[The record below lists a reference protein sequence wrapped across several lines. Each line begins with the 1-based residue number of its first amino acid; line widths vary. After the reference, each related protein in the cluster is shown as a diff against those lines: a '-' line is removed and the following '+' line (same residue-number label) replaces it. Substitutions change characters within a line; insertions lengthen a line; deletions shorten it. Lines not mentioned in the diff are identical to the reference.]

1 MKARYWIKSV
11 VATAF
16 YLLATNCSHELD
28 LQQIKQEEFSE
39 NFKALI
45 MGGKTIDPLHDWST
59 VATTPVTV
67 SVDFANDAEYTVYI
81 YMTPPLIDAE
91 ATYIG
96 MAKLKSGEQKTINI
110 AKPSNVGLLYAAC
123 YDEDN
128 HAMCKPFVA
137 KVSGTEVSFTGRI
150 PSETVTPN
158 NTSSQART
166 RSNTTGNNW
175 SVPTQE
181 MPDLTKYTT
190 GNLIEMTEDYNEP
203 GHTDGSEAHLKIS
216 SDYIGRISCLSDYT
230 NQSVYVNGTWTI
242 SFDQRVINGNVIVVG
257 NGGKIVIPEG
267 FKLSTNSIN
276 ETGEGGMIYILP
288 GGEITGN
295 GTLEIGNLPN
305 TFSYNQGY
313 ITCQEIYLTGGTLYN
328 YGTLGRNYD
337 EPTFLTGNADNN
349 GNSGLLI
356 NFGTAVLTQAGG
368 NSFSLYNAAA
378 LTVRDELLLSSSSR
392 MDDASY
398 IGCNTL
404 TLKGNGDD
412 VLYMGNA
419 AHMNCMGNLYVDNFG
434 VWGPSGSGYKSNAI
448 FRVNNCTYCQTTDGV
463 AATYLLDHVELILPT
478 NFPSIFDKGA
488 IREWDS
494 DIKAYGIGNLTPTYQ
509 GYWNIYMLYHWLN
522 AYEGAL
528 INVDN
533 YQWNRD
539 DKNTF
544 AWNGPSSPGAQGI
557 DDNKRTCIYAHTAS
571 YTEERVGFYKSSDNV
586 PATNYTYFAFEIFD
600 DNKDFDYNDVV
611 IRLSTPV
618 DNGDSTFT
626 STAQI
631 VAVGTGLSTT
641 VLLNE
646 IDFGKEIHVA
656 LGTASTANTST
667 MNRNFRN
674 LDEIT
679 FNSAEEIDLSNL
691 PFTLR
696 IINDNDVEN
705 QLSGTA
711 RYVNG
716 IPSYL
721 VISGDALGKWQ
732 WPIEGWNIG
741 LAYPLFNAWA
751 SDEHSNTDWYFSGN
765 AGNNKTIS
773 W

>member
-28 LQQIKQEEFSE
+28 LQQIKQDEFSE

-150 PSETVTPN
+150 PSETVSPN

-230 NQSVYVNGTWTI
+230 NQSVYVNGTWTL
-242 SFDQRVINGNVIVVG
+242 SFDQRVINGNAIVVG

-267 FKLSTNSIN
+267 FKLSTNPAN
-276 ETGEGGMIYILP
+276 ETGNGGMILVLP
-288 GGEITGN
+288 GGEITGE
-295 GTLEIGNLPN
+295 GALEIGNLPN
-305 TFSYNQGY
+305 TLSYNQGS
-313 ITCQEIYLTGGTLYN
+313 ITCREINLIGGTLYN
-328 YGTLGRNYD
+328 DGTLGKSYNTETSLIGD
-337 EPTFLTGNADNN
+337 SGINDTP
-349 GNSGLLI
+349 GLLV
-356 NFGTAVLTQAGG
+356 NGGGAFFVEANGDALAV
-368 NSFSLYNAAA
+368 YNASS
-378 LTVRDELLLSSSSR
+378 LTVTNELALSRSSR

-398 IGCNTL
+398 TRCNSLRL
-404 TLKGNGDD
+404 TGNGNH

-419 AHMNCMGNLYVDNFG
+419 AYLNCLGDLYIDNFG
-434 VWGPSGSGYKSNAI
+434 VWGPSGSSYKSNAI
-448 FRVNNCTYCQTTDGV
+448 FKMNDCSYCRTTDGI
-463 AATYLLDHVELILPT
+463 ASTYLLDHVELILPT
-478 NFPSIFDKGA
+478 TFPSIFDNGA
-488 IREWDS
+488 LREWDS
-494 DIKAYGIGNLTPTYQ
+494 DVKAYGIGNLSPVYE
-509 GYWNIYMLYHWLN
+509 GFYNIYMLYHWLN

-539 DKNTF
+539 EKNTF
-544 AWNGPSSPGAQGI
+544 AWNGSSSPGAQGV
-557 DDNKRTCIYAHTAS
+557 DDSRRTCIYAHSAS
-571 YTEERVGFYKSSDNV
+571 YTEGGVGFYKGSNNL

-600 DNKDFDYNDVV
+600 NNKDFDYNDVV

-667 MNRNFRN
+667 LNRTFRD

-679 FNSAEEIDLSNL
+679 FNSAEEIDLENL

-705 QLSGTA
+705 QLSGIA

-751 SDEHSNTDWYFSGN
+751 ANEHSYADWYFKGN
-765 AGNNKTIS
+765 AGNNKTVS

>member
-28 LQQIKQEEFSE
+28 LQQIKQDEFSE

-150 PSETVTPN
+150 PSETVSPN

-230 NQSVYVNGTWTI
+230 NQSVYVNGTWTL

-267 FKLSTNSIN
+267 FKLSTNSAN
-276 ETGEGGMIYILP
+276 ETGNGGMILVLP
-288 GGEITGN
+288 GGEITGE
-295 GTLEIGNLPN
+295 GALEIGNLPN
-305 TFSYNQGY
+305 TLSYNQGS
-313 ITCQEIYLTGGTLYN
+313 ITCREINLTGGTLYN
-328 YGTLGRNYD
+328 DGILGKSYNTETSLIGDSGTND
-337 EPTFLTGNADNN
+337 TP
-349 GNSGLLI
+349 GLLV
-356 NFGTAVLTQAGG
+356 NGGGAFFVEASGDALAV
-368 NSFSLYNAAA
+368 YNASS
-378 LTVRDELLLSSSSR
+378 LTVTNELALSRSSR
-392 MDDASY
+392 VDDASY
-398 IGCNTL
+398 TRCNSLIL
-404 TLKGNGDD
+404 TGDGDD

-419 AHMNCMGNLYVDNFG
+419 AYLNCLGSFYVDNFG
-434 VWGPSGSGYKSNAI
+434 VWGPSGNNYKSNAV
-448 FRVNNCTYCQTTDGV
+448 FKFNNCSYCQTTNGV
-463 AATYLLDHVELILPT
+463 ASTYMLDHVELLLPT
-478 NFPSIFDKGA
+478 TFSSIFDNGA
-488 IREWDS
+488 LREWNS
-494 DIKAYGIGNLTPTYQ
+494 DVKAYGIGTLSPTYE
-509 GYWNIYMLYHWLN
+509 GYYNIYLLHYWLN

-539 DKNTF
+539 EKTTF
-544 AWNGPSSPGAQGI
+544 AWNGSPSPGTQGI
-557 DDNKRTCIYAHTAS
+557 DDSRRTCTYAHTAS
-571 YTEERVGFYKSSDNV
+571 YTEGGVGFYKIENTL
-586 PATNYTYFAFEIFD
+586 PTTNYTYFAFEIFD
-600 DNKDFDYNDVV
+600 DNKDLDYNDVV

-618 DNGDSTFT
+618 DNGDGTFT

-641 VLLNE
+641 ILLNKV
-646 IDFGKEIHVA
+646 DFGKEIHVA
-656 LGTASTANTST
+656 LGTGFTANTNT
-667 MNRNFRN
+667 INRTFRD
-674 LDEIT
+674 LETIT
-679 FNSAEEIDLSNL
+679 FNSVNEIDLENL

-696 IINDNDVEN
+696 IINGNDVEN
-705 QLSGTA
+705 QLSGTK

-721 VISGDALGKWQ
+721 VVSGDAQGKWQ

-751 SDEHSNTDWYFSGN
+751 ANEQSNSDWYFKGN
-765 AGNNKTIS
+765 AGNNKTVS